1 MGTHEEERRRREV
14 SRSVV
19 ITHGPEANFTAYAF
33 DA

>member
-1 MGTHEEERRRREV
+1 MGTHEEEKKEER

-33 DA
+33 DG